1 MADEDRVICPVD
13 QICACPAHI
22 AGMIGD
28 EVHERRAEVGSGRQQ
43 LSDDPQM
50 AQASRCAKNQRE
62 ILASRRL
69 LALQNEVG
77 NDRKRKPSLDVG
89 KRIRPEPEGRKN
101 RLRLNIHLAQEAWD
115 LDQRPRAL
123 QRRRRTAAS
132 RRRRGVRSE
141 ASSPG
146 HAFRERAD
154 TNMDV
159 SQNVKTYA
167 QPTG

>member
-62 ILASRRL
+62 IFASGRL

-101 RLRLNIHLAQEAWD
+101 RLRLDIHLAQEAWD

-132 RRRRGVRSE
+132 RRRR
-141 ASSPG
+141 ASSIQ
-146 HAFRERAD
+146 AFKPRPC
-154 TNMDV
+154 V
-159 SQNVKTYA
+159 
-167 QPTG
+167 